1 MTITNHKTKLI
12 TALFICSFLN
22 ANEEVTVNNI
32 TTVDIVNGYKYLDIS
47 KTDANRIYCESGD
60 ITEIVYSEEKEIN
73 IQKIGQNAIVKL
85 IPINE
90 MQGEEVLST
99 TINSFTRETY
109 ITCDGK
115 MYSLVLVPKD
125 IQAQTIIL
133 KTPLTKEQSKRNN
146 KKVEIVNE
154 YQSVITELIK
164 NGYKEENLDDFR
176 TEYVNKRIADYKEL
190 SLTEYKKYNGETF
203 NLQEFEIKANDKD
216 INVDE
221 KLFLP
226 FFKNPIAISLEMFTI
241 KANTTARMF
250 VVTNAMPDSLTT
262 EEENNLVTEFQKKT
276 EKSTKE

>member
-1 MTITNHKTKLI
+1 MRIVNQKTKLI
-12 TALFICSFLN
+12 TALFLCSFLN
-22 ANEEVTVNNI
+22 ANEEIAVNNI

-90 MQGEEVLST
+90 MQGEEVIST

-133 KTPLTKEQSKRNN
+133 KTPLTKEQSKRNS
-146 KKVEIVNE
+146 KKIEIVNE
-154 YQSVITELIK
+154 YQSVITNLIK

-250 VVTNAMPDSLTT
+250 VVTNAMPDSMTT
-262 EEENNLVTEFQKKT
+262 EDEKKLVTEFQKKT
-276 EKSTKE
+276 DEKK